1 MKPRE
6 RIITTLYHEE
16 PDKVPFFD
24 FLYNEISIRKLLG
37 ETKRIRVTSEM
48 YMKAQLMLGF
58 DHVVIFFDP
67 PEGYKP
73 ARASNDIIVSAS
85 GTKSRVIDDMA
96 WYIGGTIKTSEDLDN
111 WQPPDPYAPGRT
123 RTIRR
128 LLKKYGEEI
137 AFGTS
142 IGGVFTDAWMMTGF
156 DVFVKAMYTNPSF
169 IHRLMDILTKNAVE
183 LGKIAID
190 EGIEFLWIADD
201 FGDNHGPMVT
211 PDKFRRFI
219 LPYLK
224 RQVEILKKR
233 GAWVFLHCDGNVNIL
248 MDDIV
253 NTGIDAFH
261 PCERKARMNLAV
273 IKQKYGDKITLF
285 GNVEAS
291 NLIPFGSYKEI
302 DKQIR
307 ECFNIAAPGGGYIFG
322 SDHSIHPGI
331 PPEKARFLFNQAQ
344 KYREYSKVSIKS
356 LAE

>member
-6 RIITTLYHEE
+6 RVITTLYHEE

-24 FLYNEISIRKLLG
+24 FLYNAISIRKLLG
-37 ETKRIRVTSEM
+37 ETKRIQVTPEI
-48 YMKAQLMLGF
+48 YMKAQLSLGF
-58 DHVVIFFDP
+58 DHVVIYFDP
-67 PEGYKP
+67 PEGHKP
-73 ARASNDIIVSAS
+73 A
-85 GTKSRVIDDMA
+85 TKSKVVDDMA
-96 WYIGGTIKTSEDLDN
+96 WYIGGTIRTPEDLDN
-111 WQPPDPYAPGRT
+111 WQPPDPHAPGRT
-123 RTIRR
+123 RTIRKI
-128 LLKKYGEEI
+128 LKKYGNDLSL
-137 AFGTS
+137 GTCP
-142 IGGVFTDAWMMTGF
+142 GGPFTAAWTMTGF
-156 DVFVKAMYTNPSF
+156 DVFAKGMYTNPSF
-169 IHRLMDILTKNAVE
+169 IHKLMSMLTKNTVE

-190 EGIEFLWIADD
+190 EGIEILWIADD

-211 PDKFRRFI
+211 PDQFRRFV

-224 RQVEILKKR
+224 QVVEAFKKR
-233 GAWVFLHCDGNVNIL
+233 GAWVFLHCDGNVNVL

-261 PCERKARMNLAV
+261 PCERKAHMDLAV

-291 NLIPFGSYKEI
+291 NLIPFGSYEEI

-331 PPEKARFLFNQAQ
+331 PPENFNRAQ
-344 KYREYSKVSIKS
+344 KYRKYPLK
-356 LAE
+356 LLTG